1 MGYQTLLIEKS
12 DGVAVLSLNRPEKK
26 NAMNPQMHEDMTA
39 ALEELRYDDEVRV
52 VVITGAGDTFCA
64 GMDLKEVF
72 HALKDQ
78 PARYDRIIRLAIEWR
93 GRTLRHFP
101 KPTIAMVNGYC
112 FGGAFSIVEGC
123 DLAVAAEN
131 ATFGLSEI
139 NFKGFPGGSVSKS
152 LANLLRP
159 RDALLYAMTGRRF
172 DGKVATDIG
181 FVNFAVPAAQL
192 RDETLKLARE
202 IAAKDPSALRTT
214 KEFVPVLLGD
224 DLGSLDELHHGQ
236 GRGTAAPPARRLEGD
251 GRGRLRQRQVQARP
265 GRTRKH
271 RQGMIGQSMIP
282 KSGYRFSEK
291 IMLRQEAAMSIAQ
304 SILPRRGRSVL

>member
-1 MGYQTLLIEKS
+1 MSYQTLQIEKS
-12 DGVAVLSLNRPEKK
+12 ERVTVVTLNRPDKK

-39 ALEELRYDDEVRV
+39 ALEELRYDDETHVM
-52 VVITGAGDTFCA
+52 VITGAGDTFCA

-78 PARYDRIIRLAIEWR
+78 PARYDRVIRLATEWR

-123 DLAVAAEN
+123 DLAVAAEE

-172 DGKVATDIG
+172 DGKTAASIG
-181 FVNFAVPAAQL
+181 FVNFAVPAAHL
-192 RDETLKLARE
+192 REETLKLARE
-202 IAAKDPSALRTT
+202 IAAKDPAALRTT
-214 KEFVPVLLGD
+214 KE
-224 DLGSLDELHHGQ
+224 
-236 GRGTAAPPARRLEGD
+236 A
-251 GRGRLRQRQVQARP
+251 
-265 GRTRKH
+265 
-271 RQGMIGQSMIP
+271 
-282 KSGYRFSEK
+282 YRFSLEMPWEASMNFAMAK
-291 IMLRQEAAMSIAQ
+291 EEELQNRQRIGWKEEGVGDFVKGRFKPGLQGHETIAKT
-304 SILPRRGRSVL
+304 

>member
-1 MGYQTLLIEKS
+1 MAYATVAIEKAGGIALVS
-12 DGVAVLSLNRPEKK
+12 FNRPDKK
-26 NAMNPQMHEDMTA
+26 NAMNPQLHEDMTA
-39 ALEELRYDDEVRV
+39 ALEQLRYDEEARV

-123 DLAVAAEN
+123 DLAGAADE
-131 ATFGLSEI
+131 ASFGLSEI

-172 DGKVATDIG
+172 GGQVAASIG
-181 FVNFAVPAAQL
+181 LVNFSVPAAQL

-202 IAAKDPSALRTT
+202 IAAKDPSA
-214 KEFVPVLLGD
+214 
-224 DLGSLDELHHGQ
+224 
-236 GRGTAAPPARRLEGD
+236 
-251 GRGRLRQRQVQARP
+251 
-265 GRTRKH
+265 
-271 RQGMIGQSMIP
+271 
-282 KSGYRFSEK
+282 
-291 IMLRQEAAMSIAQ
+291 
-304 SILPRRGRSVL
+304 

>member
-1 MGYQTLLIEKS
+1 MSYATLLIDKTE
-12 DGVAVLSLNRPEKK
+12 GVAVVTLNRPEKK

-39 ALEELRYDDEVRV
+39 ALEELRYDEAARV
-52 VVITGAGDTFCA
+52 LVITGAGDTFCA

-72 HALKDQ
+72 HGLKDQ
-78 PARYDRIIRLAIEWR
+78 PAHYDRIIRLATEWR

-123 DLAVAAEN
+123 DLAIAAEE

-172 DGKVATDIG
+172 GGKVAADIG
-181 FVNFAVPAAQL
+181 LVNFAVPAAKL
-192 RDETLKLARE
+192 REETLKLAGE

-214 KEFVPVLLGD
+214 KE
-224 DLGSLDELHHGQ
+224 
-236 GRGTAAPPARRLEGD
+236 A
-251 GRGRLRQRQVQARP
+251 
-265 GRTRKH
+265 
-271 RQGMIGQSMIP
+271 
-282 KSGYRFSEK
+282 YRFSLEMPWEASMNFTMAK
-291 IMLRQEAAMSIAQ
+291 EEELQNRQRVGWKEEGVGDFVKGRFKPGLQGHETIAKK
-304 SILPRRGRSVL
+304 

>member
-214 KEFVPVLLGD
+214 KE
-224 DLGSLDELHHGQ
+224 S
-236 GRGTAAPPARRLEGD
+236 
-251 GRGRLRQRQVQARP
+251 
-265 GRTRKH
+265 
-271 RQGMIGQSMIP
+271 
-282 KSGYRFSEK
+282 YRFSLEMTWEASMNFTMAK
-291 IMLRQEAAMSIAQ
+291 EEELQHRQRVGWKETGVGDFVKGKFKPGLEGHESIAK
-304 SILPRRGRSVL
+304 G